1 MIPENRL
8 SRRGKAPLYKTN
20 AHERSRAFRGEE
32 EQQRARRPTKPPAPY
47 YLPSVRAITWVGG
60 RKSELRTL
68 YEFAPFP
75 LRGIFAMTTR
85 RQPSARS
92 AENPSAAWK
101 PIYSPDSGKH
111 PMRKTM
117 TAVARDAAI
126 WREHKRRQRSDEHDV
141 IVAERKRE
149 VSPSRAEKRLP
160 ARRYAHTR
168 RMKPRIERQL
178 GAGFSHPRDDLAPR
192 FSALGPRRRAPA
204 KGGATMSRKP
214 RYASFAPALGPG
226 EQVKSSSTCTSTPPF
241 AAIGAPIAAKQPS
254 THAFNSSNCSPSL
267 M

>member
-1 MIPENRL
+1 MFLDLREGA
-8 SRRGKAPLYKTN
+8 RGLPK
-20 AHERSRAFRGEE
+20 RG
-32 EQQRARRPTKPPAPY
+32 
-47 YLPSVRAITWVGG
+47 
-60 RKSELRTL
+60 TL

-101 PIYSPDSGKH
+101 PIYSPDRGKH

-141 IVAERKRE
+141 IVAERKRG
-149 VSPSRAEKRLP
+149 VSPSCAENRCRGEKICSYQKNEISNRTAARSRLFP
-160 ARRYAHTR
+160 IQKTTR
-168 RMKPRIERQL
+168 PQ
-178 GAGFSHPRDDLAPR
+178 GFPPWGRECAP
-192 FSALGPRRRAPA
+192 PA
-204 KGGATMSRKP
+204 KGGAMTMSRKP

-226 EQVKSSSTCTSTPPF
+226 EQVKSSSTWTSTPPF
-241 AAIGAPIAAKQPS
+241 AVMGAPMAAKQPS
-254 THAFNSSNCSPSL
+254 AHAFNSSNCLPSL